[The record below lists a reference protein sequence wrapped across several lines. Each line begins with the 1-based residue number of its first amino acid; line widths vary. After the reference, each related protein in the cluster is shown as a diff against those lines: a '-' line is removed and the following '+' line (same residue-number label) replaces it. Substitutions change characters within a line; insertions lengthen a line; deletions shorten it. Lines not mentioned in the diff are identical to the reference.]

1 MQYEEELKAGKLP
14 EAFAGKVLGLL
25 TRPDKNSIEYKAM
38 EAAAGARGVSPAR
51 LMLDCGGIASPRAL
65 HEARFL
71 AEFFP
76 HGTGFPAVTVGP
88 LPDDLPRADV
98 QAFSIDDI
106 TTTEI
111 DDAFS
116 VEHLADGRVRIG
128 VHIAAPA
135 LGIVR
140 GDPVDAIA
148 RTRLSTVY
156 MPGDKITML
165 PDDVVDVFTLKE
177 GDYRPALSLY
187 IIVNRETQEIVAN
200 ETRAELVFVKS
211 NLRHNHLD
219 GFVNEETLAAGTG
232 EYPHKDDIAVLWP
245 LAQAL
250 FEKRHRARGLR
261 PEARGAAQHR
271 LQLLRRRRARVD
283 HAAPPRVAARPDRVG
298 FAILANSTWAPSC
311 TTTRCR
317 ASTARSAASARRPEA
332 HADADDSRAARR
344 PRRRAV
350 RVEHVAA
357 APLRRPREPVATARV
372 RAAWRHR
379 EARRAVR
386 RRTPI
391 CTRSCRASTTPT
403 RPTPTTSA
411 GWSISGACAGS
422 RRSRRSRSSRAS

>member
-76 HGTGFPAVTVGP
+76 HGTGFRPSRSA
-88 LPDDLPRADV
+88 RCR
-98 QAFSIDDI
+98 
-106 TTTEI
+106 TTCRVRT
-111 DDAFS
+111 S
-116 VEHLADGRVRIG
+116 RRSRSTTSRRPKSTTRSRSSTADGRVRIG

-200 ETRAELVFVKS
+200 ETRAGRVREEQPAAQPP
-211 NLRHNHLD
+211 RRA
-219 GFVNEETLAAGTG
+219 VNEETLAAGTG
-232 EYPHKDDIAVLWP
+232 EYPHKDDIAVL
-245 LAQAL
+245 AARAGAVQG
-250 FEKRHRARGLR
+250 RARGLR

-283 HAAPPRVAARPDRVG
+283 HAAPRVAARPDRVG
-298 FAILANSTWAPSC
+298 LAILANSTWAPSC

-317 ASTARSAASARRPEA
+317 ASTARSAAARQLKRT
-332 HADADDSRAARR
+332 RMQTT
-344 PRRRAV
+344 
-350 RVEHVAA
+350 A
-357 APLRRPREPVATARV
+357 APHEGLGVAQYA
-372 RAAWRHR
+372 
-379 EARRAVR
+379 
-386 RRTPI
+386 
-391 CTRSCRASTTPT
+391 
-403 RPTPTTSA
+403 
-411 GWSISGACAGS
+411 
-422 RRSRRSRSSRAS
+422 